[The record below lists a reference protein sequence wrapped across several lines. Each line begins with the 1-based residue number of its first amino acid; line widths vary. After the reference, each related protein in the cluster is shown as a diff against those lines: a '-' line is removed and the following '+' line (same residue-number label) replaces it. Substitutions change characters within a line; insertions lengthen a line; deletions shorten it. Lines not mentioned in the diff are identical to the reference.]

1 MASGFSYSGG
11 PSRCFPFW
19 QEFAKCYAEAD
30 YPSQCLLKK
39 EDYVECLHHTQ
50 EKTRAKILRYN
61 ALKKQQREA
70 AEGKKE
76 ADVKATSQPIAVGL
90 IKGTGVPSSPG
101 EAVAP

>member
-1 MASGFSYSGG
+1 MASGYSYSGG

-30 YPSQCLLKK
+30 FPSECLRKK

-70 AEGKKE
+70 QSGMKE

-90 IKGTGVPSSPG
+90 IKAEPG
-101 EAVAP
+101 QAGPAP